1 MTRIGFTF
9 AVLVFI
15 PAAHAQSV
23 AGTVRGVIAD
33 PSGGH
38 VPAATVTL
46 TSQETGA
53 RRSAPSD
60 ARGEFTITAVPPGE
74 YRLEAEHQGFI
85 KYSRTL
91 TLEVSQD
98 QDVRVEMGVAMAGK
112 VTIEVAGM
120 APLVRTESPAMGG
133 VIDNRQVLGLPL
145 DGRNFY
151 QLSLLLPGVA
161 PPAEG

>member
-1 MTRIGFTF
+1 MRRFKFSF

-15 PAAHAQSV
+15 TAAHAQSV

-53 RRSAPSD
+53 RRSAARD
-60 ARGEFTITAVPPGE
+60 ARGEVTISAVPPGE

-85 KYSRTL
+85 KYSQTL
-91 TLEVSQD
+91 TMEVNQD
-98 QDVRVEMGVAMAGK
+98 QDVHVEMGLAMAG
-112 VTIEVAGM
+112 
-120 APLVRTESPAMGG
+120 
-133 VIDNRQVLGLPL
+133 
-145 DGRNFY
+145 
-151 QLSLLLPGVA
+151 
-161 PPAEG
+161 